1 MRSAVLAVLALM
13 LVAGAARAAESWR
26 AADWGMTPGALDAAV
41 PGLETLDPPWR
52 YGGGLSAS
60 RALRRTEI
68 AGLEVRALFQTG
80 PDGRL
85 AQILFERR
93 RPDIDPADGRR
104 ILDAL
109 RARHGRE
116 TRFCLDLARPRG
128 PVSAHALWRLPTRT
142 LHLTWLDFG
151 TGDGLDRI
159 AEAEIRRRLREG
171 DVAGALERRREG
183 PAPGAIRRSLPR
195 RLLIR
200 IADPARPGGGGA
212 CPPRPEPRPAA
223 PE

>member
-1 MRSAVLAVLALM
+1 MHSAVLAAFALLLA
-13 LVAGAARAAESWR
+13 AAAALAAEPWR
-26 AADWGMTPGALDAAV
+26 TLSWGMTPEALDVAV
-41 PGLETLDPPWR
+41 PGLETLEPPWR
-52 YGGGLSAS
+52 YGGGLSAP

-80 PDGRL
+80 PDGGL

-93 RPDIDPADGRR
+93 RPVLDAGDGRR
-104 ILDAL
+104 ALAAL
-109 RARHGRE
+109 RERHGPE

-128 PVSAHALWRLPTRT
+128 PVAAHALWRGTERT

-151 TGDGLDRI
+151 TGAGLDQI

-171 DVAGALERRREG
+171 DVAGALERRREA
-183 PAPGAIRRSLPR
+183 PPPGATRRSLPR

-200 IADPARPGGGGA
+200 ITDPARPAGGD
-212 CPPRPEPRPAA
+212 CPPRPEPRPPA
-223 PE
+223 PQ

>member
-1 MRSAVLAVLALM
+1 MRSTVLAVLAMPLAA
-13 LVAGAARAAESWR
+13 VAAPAAEAWR
-26 AADWGMTPGALDAAV
+26 AADWGMTPAALDAAV
-41 PGLETLDPPWR
+41 PELETLDPPWR
-52 YGGGLSAS
+52 YGGGLSAP

-93 RPDIDPADGRR
+93 RPVLDAGDARR
-104 ILDAL
+104 ALAAL
-109 RARHGRE
+109 RARHGPE

-128 PVSAHALWRLPTRT
+128 PVAAHALWRGPERV

-151 TGDGLDRI
+151 TGEGLDQI
-159 AEAEIRRRLREG
+159 DAAEIRRRLRQG

-183 PAPGAIRRSLPR
+183 PPPGAIRRSLPR

-200 IADPARPGGGGA
+200 LADPARPGGGD
-212 CPPRPEPRPAA
+212 CPPRPAPRPAA